1 MQRQWIGLSLSG
13 DAVTID
19 MFPQEPPYLQS
30 IDVQVGFVRN
40 TFENPV
46 PYSADEISNNFSK
59 IFNGVVFAP
68 GELLTFD
75 FKGEKLKM
83 TVTSMSLVELSDK
96 QNKSRSGKQLQ
107 MEMGILMSGTDIN
120 IMKAS
125 ESTIKIK
132 SSSKK

>member
-30 IDVQVGFVRN
+30 IDVQVGFVRKGV
-40 TFENPV
+40 ENPV
-46 PYSADEISNNFSK
+46 PYSADEMSSNFIK
-59 IFNGVVFAP
+59 TFNGVVFAP
-68 GELLTFD
+68 GEMLTFD

-83 TVTSMSLVELSDK
+83 TVASMSLVELSDK
-96 QNKSRSGKQLQ
+96 QNKPRSGKQPQ
-107 MEMGILMSGTDIN
+107 MEMGVVMSGTDIN

-125 ESTIKIK
+125 DSMIKIK